1 MLFWQNTDNR
11 KGKRKMNRTD
21 YMAKINDLKAA
32 KASLMDKADQMI
44 AENKFGAEL
53 EAVQKEIKDK
63 ADAIDQLAVQAA
75 MSAQGAEPEAEKP
88 QNEVKKR
95 FSNLGEQ
102 LMAIRNAARPGGVV
116 DERLLQVNNDVKGA
130 QSKVD
135 EDGGYAIQEDFAK
148 NILESAVTTGQILS
162 RVTTYTISANSNSM
176 RYMTADESDLSDG
189 TVFGGV
195 KMHWATEGG
204 TAASSKPQFRE
215 TKIDLEKMMGF
226 AYATEE
232 LLQDAAFMN
241 SYFGRCFTLAS
252 ERLLEGA
259 IIDGDGSGKPLGILN
274 SDATI
279 AVPAASGQ
287 EAGTIN
293 SENILSM
300 WQRGLY
306 RNRSSMIWLAH
317 PDCEMQFQKLML
329 NDTPIWMPEGGLSAA
344 PYQRILNRPVI
355 YDDNCAA
362 LGSKGDVMLV
372 DLSRYI
378 LVKKGSARQD
388 WSMHVEF
395 LTDQMCFRMVLRV
408 NGAPD
413 TNKTI
418 KLKNST
424 LARSP
429 FVTLAARA

>member
-1 MLFWQNTDNR
+1 
-11 KGKRKMNRTD
+11 MNRTD

-53 EAVQKEIKDK
+53 EGIQNEIKNK
-63 ADAIDQLAVQAA
+63 ADAIDQLAMQAA
-75 MSAQGAEPEAEKP
+75 MSAQGAEEPEAPKAET
-88 QNEVKKR
+88 KKH

-102 LMAIRNAARPGGVV
+102 LMAIRNAAKGNV
-116 DERLLQVNNDVKGA
+116 DERLLAVNNEVKGS
-130 QSKVD
+130 QSKVN

-148 NILESAVTTGQILS
+148 DILESAVTTGQILS
-162 RVTTYTISANSNSM
+162 RVTTYTISSNSNSM
-176 RYMTADESDLSDG
+176 RFMTADESDLSDG

-195 KMHWATEGG
+195 KMYWAAEGG
-204 TAASSKPQFRE
+204 TVPASKPQFRE

-226 AYATEE
+226 AYATDE
-232 LLQDAAFMN
+232 LLQDASFMN
-241 SYFGRCFTLAS
+241 SYYGRAFTLAS

-259 IIDGDGSGKPLGILN
+259 IIDGDGVGKPLGILN

-279 AVPAASGQ
+279 AVAKEASQG
-287 EAGTIN
+287 AGTITA
-293 SENILSM
+293 ENIMAM

-306 RNRSSMIWLAH
+306 RNRSSMVWLAH
-317 PDCEMQFQKLML
+317 PDCEMQFQKLAI
-329 NDTPIWMPEGGLSAA
+329 NDAPIWMPEGGLADA
-344 PYQRILNRPVI
+344 PYQRILGRPVI

-362 LGSKGDVMLV
+362 LGSKGDIMLV
-372 DLSRYI
+372 DLSRYT
-378 LVKKGSARQD
+378 LVKKGTAKQD

-413 TNKTI
+413 ASKVI
-418 KLKNST
+418 KLKNTSLT
-424 LARSP
+424 RSP
-429 FVTLAARA
+429 FVTLAARG

>member
-1 MLFWQNTDNR
+1 
-11 KGKRKMNRTD
+11 MNKTD
-21 YMAKINDLKAA
+21 YMAKINDIKAE
-32 KASLMDKADQMI
+32 KKTLLDKADQMI

-53 EAVQKEIKDK
+53 EAIQKEIQNKQT
-63 ADAIDQLAVQAA
+63 ALDQLAVQAA
-75 MSAQGAEPEAEKP
+75 MSAQGAAPEGEG
-88 QNEVKKR
+88 KKGEGR
-95 FSNLGEQ
+95 KYFSNLGEQ

-116 DERLLQVNNDVKGA
+116 DERLLKVNNDVKGS

-162 RVTTYTISANSNSM
+162 RVTTYTISSNANSM
-176 RYMTADESDLSDG
+176 RFMTADESDLSGG

-195 KMHWATEGG
+195 QMHWAVEGG
-204 TAASSKPQFRE
+204 TVPSSKPLFRE

-241 SYFGRCFTLAS
+241 SYYGRAFTLAS

-279 AVPAASGQ
+279 AVDAVSGQ
-287 EAGTIN
+287 EAGTITAD
-293 SENILSM
+293 NILSM

-317 PDCEMQFQKLML
+317 PDCEMQFQKLTM
-329 NDTPIWMPEGGLSAA
+329 NDTPIWMPEGGLADA
-344 PYQRILNRPVI
+344 PYQRILGRPVI

-418 KLKNST
+418 TLKNTT

>member
-1 MLFWQNTDNR
+1 M
-11 KGKRKMNRTD
+11 KGTD
-21 YMAKINDLKAA
+21 YMAKINDIKAEK
-32 KASLMDKADQMI
+32 KALMDKADQMI
-44 AENKFGAEL
+44 AENKFGEEL
-53 EAVQKEIKDK
+53 ESVQKEIQNKNT
-63 ADAIDQLAVQAA
+63 ILDQLGVQAA
-75 MSAQGAEPEAEKP
+75 MSAQGAEAAEDKP
-88 QNEVKKR
+88 KNEVKKR

-102 LMAIRNAARPGGVV
+102 LMAIRNASKGNV
-116 DERLLQVNNDVKGA
+116 DERLLQVNNDVKGS
-130 QSKVD
+130 QSKVN

-162 RVTTYTISANSNSM
+162 RVTTYTISSNANSM
-176 RYMTADESDLSDG
+176 RYMTADESDLTGG

-204 TAASSKPQFRE
+204 TVPSSKPQFRE

-241 SYFGRCFTLAS
+241 SYYGRAFTLAS

-259 IIDGDGSGKPLGILN
+259 IIDGDGAGKPLGILH
-274 SDATI
+274 SAATI
-279 AVPAASGQ
+279 AVPKATGQ

-293 SENILSM
+293 TDNILSM

-317 PDCEMQFQKLML
+317 PDCELQFQKLKL
-329 NDTPIWMPEGGLSAA
+329 GETPIWMPEGGLADA
-344 PYQRILNRPVI
+344 PYQRILGRPVI

-362 LGSKGDVMLV
+362 IGSKGDVMLV

-378 LVKKGSARQD
+378 LVKKGTARQD

-413 TNKTI
+413 TTKKI
-418 KLKNST
+418 KLKNT
-424 LARSP
+424 NLERSP
-429 FVTLAARA
+429 FVTLDERV

>member
-1 MLFWQNTDNR
+1 M
-11 KGKRKMNRTD
+11 KGTD
-21 YMAKINDLKAA
+21 YMAKINDIKAEK
-32 KASLMDKADQMI
+32 KALMDKADQMI
-44 AENKFGAEL
+44 AENKFGEEL
-53 EAVQKEIKDK
+53 ESVQKEIQDK
-63 ADAIDQLAVQAA
+63 NTILDQLGVQAA
-75 MSAQGAEPEAEKP
+75 MSAQGAEAAEDKP
-88 QNEVKKR
+88 KDEVKKR
-95 FSNLGEQ
+95 FANLGEQ
-102 LMAIRNAARPGGVV
+102 LMAIRNASKGNV
-116 DERLLQVNNDVKGA
+116 DERLLQVNNDVKGS
-130 QSKVD
+130 QSKVN

-162 RVTTYTISANSNSM
+162 RVTTYTISSNANSM
-176 RYMTADESDLSDG
+176 RYMTADESDLSGG

-195 KMHWATEGG
+195 QMHWAQEGG
-204 TAASSKPQFRE
+204 TVPSSKPQFRE

-241 SYFGRCFTLAS
+241 SYYGRAFTLAS

-259 IIDGDGSGKPLGILN
+259 IIDGDGAGKPLGILN

-279 AVPAASGQ
+279 AVPKATGQ
-287 EAGTIN
+287 EAGTITTD
-293 SENILSM
+293 NILSM

-317 PDCEMQFQKLML
+317 PDCELQFQKLTL
-329 NDTPIWMPEGGLSAA
+329 GETPIWMPEGGLADA
-344 PYQRILNRPVI
+344 PYQRILGRPVI

-362 LGSKGDVMLV
+362 IGSKGDVMLV

-378 LVKKGSARQD
+378 LVKKGTARQD

-413 TNKTI
+413 TTKKI
-418 KLKNST
+418 KLKNT
-424 LARSP
+424 NLERSP
-429 FVTLAARA
+429 FVTLDERV

>member
-1 MLFWQNTDNR
+1 
-11 KGKRKMNRTD
+11 MNRTD

-53 EAVQKEIKDK
+53 EGIQNEIKNK
-63 ADAIDQLAVQAA
+63 ADAIDQLAMQAA
-75 MSAQGAEPEAEKP
+75 MSAQGAEEPEAPKAET
-88 QNEVKKR
+88 KKH

-102 LMAIRNAARPGGVV
+102 LMAIRNAAKGNV
-116 DERLLQVNNDVKGA
+116 DERLLAVNNEVKGS
-130 QSKVD
+130 QSKVN

-148 NILESAVTTGQILS
+148 DILESAVTTGQILS
-162 RVTTYTISANSNSM
+162 RVTTYTISSNSNSM
-176 RYMTADESDLSDG
+176 RFMTADESDLSDG

-195 KMHWATEGG
+195 KMHWAAEGG
-204 TAASSKPQFRE
+204 TVPASKPQFRE

-226 AYATEE
+226 AYATDE
-232 LLQDAAFMN
+232 LLQDASFMN
-241 SYFGRCFTLAS
+241 SYYGRAFTLAS

-259 IIDGDGSGKPLGILN
+259 IIDGDGVGKPLGILN

-279 AVPAASGQ
+279 AVAKEASQ
-287 EAGTIN
+287 AAGTITA
-293 SENILSM
+293 ENILAM

-317 PDCEMQFQKLML
+317 PDCEMQFQKLAV
-329 NDTPIWMPEGGLSAA
+329 NDSPIWMPEGGLADA
-344 PYQRILNRPVI
+344 PYQRILGRPVI

-362 LGSKGDVMLV
+362 LGSKGDIMLV

-378 LVKKGSARQD
+378 LVKKGTAKQD

-413 TNKTI
+413 ASKVI
-418 KLKNST
+418 KLKNTSLT
-424 LARSP
+424 RSP
-429 FVTLAARA
+429 FVTLAARG

>member
-1 MLFWQNTDNR
+1 
-11 KGKRKMNRTD
+11 MNKTD
-21 YMAKINDLKAA
+21 YMAKINDIKAEK
-32 KASLMDKADQMI
+32 KALMDKADQMV
-44 AENKFGAEL
+44 AENKFGTEL
-53 EAVQKEIKDK
+53 ESVQKEIQDK
-63 ADAIDQLAVQAA
+63 QTALDQLAVQAA
-75 MSAQGAEPEAEKP
+75 MSAQGAEPAED
-88 QNEVKKR
+88 EKKENGKKKY

-116 DERLLQVNNDVKGA
+116 DERLLAVNNEVKGS

-162 RVTTYTISANSNSM
+162 RVTTYTISSNANSM
-176 RYMTADESDLSDG
+176 RYMTADESDLSGG

-195 KMHWATEGG
+195 QMHWATEGG
-204 TAASSKPQFRE
+204 TIPSSKPQFRE

-241 SYFGRCFTLAS
+241 SYYGRAFTLAS

-259 IIDGDGSGKPLGILN
+259 IIDGDGNGKPLGILN

-279 AVPAASGQ
+279 AVPKADGQ
-287 EAGTIN
+287 TAGTITA
-293 SENILSM
+293 ENIMAM

-317 PDCEMQFQKLML
+317 PDCELQFQGMKL
-329 NDTPIWMPEGGLSAA
+329 NDQPVWMPEGGLADT
-344 PYQRILNRPVI
+344 PYQRILGRPVI

-362 LGSKGDVMLV
+362 LGAKGDVNLV

-418 KLKNST
+418 KLKNTSIV
-424 LARSP
+424 RSP
-429 FVTLAARA
+429 FVTLAARG

>member
-1 MLFWQNTDNR
+1 MARN
-11 KGKRKMNRTD
+11 D
-21 YMAKINDLKAA
+21 YMAKINDLKAE

-44 AENKFGAEL
+44 ADNKFGAEL

-75 MSAQGAEPEAEKP
+75 MSAAGAESAEPE
-88 QNEVKKR
+88 KKEEGKKH

-102 LMAIRNAARPGGVV
+102 LMAIRNAAKGNV
-116 DERLLQVNNDVKGA
+116 DERLLAVNNEVKGSS
-130 QSKVD
+130 SKVD
-135 EDGGYAIQEDFAK
+135 PDGGYAIQEDFAK

-162 RVTTYTISANSNSM
+162 RVTTYTISSNANSM
-176 RYMTADESDLSDG
+176 RYMTADESDLSGG

-195 KMHWATEGG
+195 KMQWAAEGG
-204 TAASSKPQFRE
+204 TVASSKPQFRE

-226 AYATEE
+226 AYATDE

-241 SYFGRCFTLAS
+241 SYYGRAFQLAS

-259 IIDGDGSGKPLGILN
+259 IIDGDGAGKPLGILH
-274 SDATI
+274 SGATI
-279 AVPAASGQ
+279 AVPGTEGQ
-287 EAGTIN
+287 AEGTITAD
-293 SENILSM
+293 NIMAM

-306 RNRSSMIWLAH
+306 RNRSSMVWLAH
-317 PDCEMQFQKLML
+317 PDCELQFQGLKM
-329 NDTPIWMPEGGLSAA
+329 NDTPIWMPEGGLADA
-344 PYQRILNRPVI
+344 PYQRILGRPVI

-378 LVKKGSARQD
+378 LVKKGTARQD

-413 TNKTI
+413 TTKQI
-418 KLKNST
+418 KLKNT
-424 LARSP
+424 KLYRSP
-429 FVTLAARA
+429 FVALDAR

>member
-1 MLFWQNTDNR
+1 
-11 KGKRKMNRTD
+11 MNRTD

-53 EAVQKEIKDK
+53 EGIQNEIKNK
-63 ADAIDQLAVQAA
+63 ADAIDQLAMQAA
-75 MSAQGAEPEAEKP
+75 MSAQGAEEPEAPKAET
-88 QNEVKKR
+88 KKH

-102 LMAIRNAARPGGVV
+102 LMAIRNAAKGNV
-116 DERLLQVNNDVKGA
+116 DERLLAVNNEVKGS
-130 QSKVD
+130 QSKVN

-148 NILESAVTTGQILS
+148 DILESAVTTGQILS
-162 RVTTYTISANSNSM
+162 RVTTYTISSNSNSM
-176 RYMTADESDLSDG
+176 RFMTADESDLSDG

-195 KMHWATEGG
+195 KMHWAAEGG
-204 TAASSKPQFRE
+204 TVPASKPQFRE

-226 AYATEE
+226 AYATDE
-232 LLQDAAFMN
+232 LLQDASFMN
-241 SYFGRCFTLAS
+241 SYYGRAFTLAS

-259 IIDGDGSGKPLGILN
+259 IIDGDGVGKPLGILN

-279 AVPAASGQ
+279 AVAKEASQG
-287 EAGTIN
+287 AGTITA
-293 SENILSM
+293 ENIMAM

-306 RNRSSMIWLAH
+306 RNRSSMVWLAH
-317 PDCEMQFQKLML
+317 PDCEMQFQKLAI
-329 NDTPIWMPEGGLSAA
+329 NDAPIWMPEGGLADA
-344 PYQRILNRPVI
+344 PYQRILGRPVI

-362 LGSKGDVMLV
+362 LGSKGDIMLV
-372 DLSRYI
+372 DLSRYT
-378 LVKKGSARQD
+378 LVKKGTAKQD

-413 TNKTI
+413 ASKVI
-418 KLKNST
+418 KLKNTSLT
-424 LARSP
+424 RSP
-429 FVTLAARA
+429 FVTLAARG

>member
-1 MLFWQNTDNR
+1 M
-11 KGKRKMNRTD
+11 KGTD
-21 YMAKINDLKAA
+21 YMAKINDIKAEK
-32 KASLMDKADQMI
+32 KALMDKADQMI
-44 AENKFGAEL
+44 AENKFGEEL
-53 EAVQKEIKDK
+53 ESVQKEIQNKNT
-63 ADAIDQLAVQAA
+63 ILDQLGVQAA
-75 MSAQGAEPEAEKP
+75 MSAQGAEPEQEAPEDKA
-88 QNEVKKR
+88 KKR

-116 DERLLQVNNDVKGA
+116 DERLLQVNNDVKGS

-162 RVTTYTISANSNSM
+162 RVTTYTISSNANSM
-176 RYMTADESDLSDG
+176 RYMTADESDLGNG

-195 KMHWATEGG
+195 QMHWAQEGG
-204 TAASSKPQFRE
+204 TVPSSKPQFRE

-241 SYFGRCFTLAS
+241 SYYGRAFTLAS

-259 IIDGDGSGKPLGILN
+259 IIDGDGAGKPLGILN

-279 AVPAASGQ
+279 AVPKASGQ
-287 EAGTIN
+287 EAGTITTD
-293 SENILSM
+293 NILSM

-317 PDCEMQFQKLML
+317 PDCELQFQKLTL
-329 NDTPIWMPEGGLSAA
+329 GETPIWMPEGGLADA
-344 PYQRILNRPVI
+344 PYQRILGRPVI

-362 LGSKGDVMLV
+362 IGSKGDVMLV

-378 LVKKGSARQD
+378 LVKKGTARQD

-413 TNKTI
+413 TTKKI
-418 KLKNST
+418 KLKNT
-424 LARSP
+424 QLERSP
-429 FVTLAARA
+429 FVTLDERV

>member
-1 MLFWQNTDNR
+1 
-11 KGKRKMNRTD
+11 MNRTD
-21 YMAKINDLKAA
+21 YMAKINDVKAEK
-32 KASLMDKADQMI
+32 KALMDKADQMI
-44 AENKFGAEL
+44 AENKFGPEL
-53 EAVQKEIKDK
+53 ESVQKEIQNKSTVL
-63 ADAIDQLAVQAA
+63 DQLATQAA
-75 MSAQGAEPEAEKP
+75 MSAQGAETAEEKP
-88 QNEVKKR
+88 KDEVKKR

-102 LMAIRNAARPGGVV
+102 LMTIRNAARPGGVV
-116 DERLLQVNNDVKGA
+116 DERLLQVNNDVKGS

-162 RVTTYTISANSNSM
+162 RVTTYTISSNANSM
-176 RYMTADESDLSDG
+176 RYMTADESDLGNG
-189 TVFGGV
+189 TVYGGV
-195 KMHWATEGG
+195 QMHWAVEGG
-204 TAASSKPQFRE
+204 TVPSSKPQFRE

-241 SYFGRCFTLAS
+241 SYYGRAFTLAS

-274 SDATI
+274 SEATI

-287 EAGTIN
+287 EAGTITTD
-293 SENILSM
+293 NILSM

-317 PDCEMQFQKLML
+317 PDCELQFQKLTL
-329 NDTPIWMPEGGLSAA
+329 GDTPIWMPEGGLADA
-344 PYQRILNRPVI
+344 PYQRILGRPVI

-362 LGSKGDVMLV
+362 IGSKGDVMLV

-378 LVKKGSARQD
+378 LVKKGTARQD

-413 TNKTI
+413 TTKKIT
-418 KLKNST
+418 LKNTT
-424 LARSP
+424 LERSP

>member
-1 MLFWQNTDNR
+1 
-11 KGKRKMNRTD
+11 MNKTD
-21 YMAKINDLKAA
+21 YMAKINDIKAE
-32 KASLMDKADQMI
+32 KKTLMDKADQMV

-53 EAVQKEIKDK
+53 EEVQKEIKNK
-63 ADAIDQLAVQAA
+63 QNALDQLAVQAA
-75 MSAQGAEPEAEKP
+75 MSAQGAEEAEEKP
-88 QNEVKKR
+88 KNEVKKR

-116 DERLLQVNNDVKGA
+116 DERLLQVNNDVKGS
-130 QSKVD
+130 QSKED
-135 EDGGYAIQEDFAK
+135 KDGGYAIQEDFAK

-162 RVTTYTISANSNSM
+162 RVTTYTISSNANSM

-195 KMHWATEGG
+195 QMHWAAEGG
-204 TAASSKPQFRE
+204 TVPSSKPQFRE

-241 SYFGRCFTLAS
+241 SYYGRAFTLAS

-259 IIDGDGSGKPLGILN
+259 IIDGNGSGKPLGILN
-274 SDATI
+274 SEATI

-287 EAGTIN
+287 EAGTITAD
-293 SENILSM
+293 NIFAM

-317 PDCEMQFQKLML
+317 PDCELQFQKLTMGE
-329 NDTPIWMPEGGLSAA
+329 TPIWMPEGGLADA
-344 PYQRILNRPVI
+344 PYQRILGRPVI

-362 LGSKGDVMLV
+362 VGQKGDVMLV

-413 TNKTI
+413 TTKKI
-418 KLKNST
+418 KLKNT
-424 LARSP
+424 QLERSP